1 MAGFPRL
8 RRPRLGSGLA
18 VGLGAAL
25 LIGGGLLAADAFQA
39 GRQPLPYTY
48 ATTKGEAPEA
58 ARLLAG
64 TVDGTVAQTIELRSA
79 GQGKLL
85 ASGQLLTLPDGKDI
99 LVGWRSE
106 IGEPLLR
113 SDISAEEEEK
123 LVAALR
129 KHLPAGST
137 VYALP
142 ALSRRLAA
150 MTEAVYPLVGADDSA
165 MIRLPQP
172 WTGARPAVLEAER
185 RWRPAEA
192 DASAGKAAD
201 KAFAE
206 FLAALEAEDK
216 YGVAHLQVLA
226 GGNESYVILH
236 VRDAFDIGVAAP
248 DKLSVGL
255 RDFPAAT
262 NVHDVTKLVK
272 NWVTEEGYAAYAV
285 IQRDANAVRAY
296 YLAEERDKS
305 SLLGQLLPFNSARLG
320 LVPGATPVFQ
330 DGGYWVYRIDAV
342 QGT

>member
-1 MAGFPRL
+1 MTGPSRL
-8 RRPRLGSGLA
+8 RLPRLGSGLA
-18 VGLGAAL
+18 VALGGVL

-39 GRQPLPYTY
+39 SRQPLPYAYT
-48 ATTKGEAPEA
+48 TTKDEAPEA
-58 ARLLAG
+58 ARQMAG
-64 TVDGTVAQTIELRSA
+64 MVEGAAAQAIELRSVD
-79 GQGKLL
+79 QGRLL
-85 ASGQLLTLPDGKDI
+85 ASGQVLALPDGKDI

-106 IGEPLLR
+106 VGEPLLR
-113 SDISAEEEEK
+113 SDISADEEEK

-129 KHLPAGST
+129 KHLPADST
-137 VYALP
+137 VYAMP

-150 MTEAVYPLVGADDSA
+150 MTGAVYPLAAADDRA
-165 MIRLPQP
+165 TTRLPGP
-172 WTGARPAVLEAER
+172 WTGARDAILEAEQ
-185 RWRPAEA
+185 RWHP
-192 DASAGKAAD
+192 AGKDDSTEKGAG

-226 GGNESYVILH
+226 GGKESYVILH

-255 RDFPAAT
+255 RDFPAAG

-272 NWVTEEGYAAYAV
+272 KWVVDEDYAAYAV

-296 YLAEERDKS
+296 YLADERAKS

-320 LVPGATPVFQ
+320 QVAGATPVFQ